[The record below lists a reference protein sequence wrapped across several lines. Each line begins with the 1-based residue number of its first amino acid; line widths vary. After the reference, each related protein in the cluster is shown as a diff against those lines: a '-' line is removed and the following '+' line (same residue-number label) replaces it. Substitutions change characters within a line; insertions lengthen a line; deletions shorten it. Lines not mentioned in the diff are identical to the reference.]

1 MIKKEF
7 DVTGMTCSAC
17 SSRVEKSVS
26 ELQGTQ
32 NVSVNL
38 LTNRLRLEYDES
50 VVDEDTIIRTVENA
64 GYGASV
70 KGSPKAKSDQDGA
83 DTPDSQIRELKI
95 RFLGSLICLI
105 PLMYISMHH
114 MLYEWF
120 GLPVPAFITA
130 MFHGNENVISSVF
143 TQFLLLLPIIYL
155 NRKYYQ
161 VGFKLLLHRSPNMDS
176 LIALGSA
183 AATLYGI
190 AVVFIL
196 GYGLGHGNVELVNR
210 YSMDVYFESAGT
222 ILTLITLG
230 KYLEAKAKGKTSTA
244 IEKLINLAPDTALVL
259 RNGEEKEIPIEEV
272 VVGDT
277 FLVKP
282 GAGIPVDG
290 IVLAGSSSVN
300 ESAITG
306 ESIPI
311 AKKVGD
317 PLIAATINGTGFIKG
332 RATQVGEDTTLSK
345 IIRLVDEAASSKAP
359 ISKLADKIAG
369 VFVPV
374 VISIAV
380 AAVIFWLLYGATFE
394 FALSMGI
401 SVLVISCPCAL
412 GLATPVAIMVG
423 TGKGAEN
430 GILIKSG
437 EALEIAH
444 SIDTVVL
451 DKTGTITE
459 GKPVVTDVLP
469 IGISEDLLLRIAA
482 ALENSSEHPLA
493 EAIVN
498 YSRQKNISI
507 ETIDNFV
514 SVPGMGVT
522 GSLDGKEYIVGNPA
536 FLQTRGI
543 RADEYWDRYDLLAD
557 AGKTPLLFADATQI
571 IGIIASA
578 DVEKPT
584 SKESINLMQKMQLDV
599 IMLTGDNEGTANAI
613 KNRMGIKKAI
623 ANVLPQDKEQQI
635 AELQRNGHKVAMV
648 GDGINDA
655 PALVR
660 ADVGIAIGVG
670 TDVAIE
676 SADIVLMKNDL
687 LEVVT
692 AIKLS
697 KAVMRNIKQN
707 LFWAFFYNS
716 LGIPLAAGVLY
727 PAFGWKL
734 SPMFAAAAMSLSSVC
749 VVSNALRLKFFKV
762 NRHSNDANDAG
773 LIIKDVEDEIMKN
786 SIIKIKGM
794 MCEHCEMQVTK
805 ALNKLDG
812 VEVKTVNHKTGEAEI
827 LLTQEVSP
835 ELLKSTI
842 EDADY
847 EVVSIEE

>member
-70 KGSPKAKSDQDGA
+70 KGSQKAKSDQDGA
-83 DTPDSQIRELKI
+83 DTPDNQIRELKI

-143 TQFLLLLPIIYL
+143 AQFLLLLPIIYL

-514 SVPGMGVT
+514 SVPGMGVA
-522 GSLDGKEYIVGNPA
+522 GSLDGKEYIAGNPA
-536 FLQTRGI
+536 FLRTRGI
-543 RADEYWDRYDLLAD
+543 RTDEYGDQYDLLAD
-557 AGKTPLLFADATQI
+557 AGKTPLLFADAKQI

-584 SKESINLMQKMQLDV
+584 SKESINLMQNMQLDV

-670 TDVAIE
+670 TV
-676 SADIVLMKNDL
+676 
-687 LEVVT
+687 
-692 AIKLS
+692 
-697 KAVMRNIKQN
+697 
-707 LFWAFFYNS
+707 
-716 LGIPLAAGVLY
+716 
-727 PAFGWKL
+727 
-734 SPMFAAAAMSLSSVC
+734 
-749 VVSNALRLKFFKV
+749 
-762 NRHSNDANDAG
+762 
-773 LIIKDVEDEIMKN
+773 
-786 SIIKIKGM
+786 
-794 MCEHCEMQVTK
+794 
-805 ALNKLDG
+805 
-812 VEVKTVNHKTGEAEI
+812 I
-827 LLTQEVSP
+827 LL
-835 ELLKSTI
+835 I
-842 EDADY
+842 R
-847 EVVSIEE
+847 